1 MGRGWAGSYRLAD
14 ALVRLMLARPLVCS
28 ESDPAA
34 GMPEV
39 GCRGGRQQACQQGVE
54 PRQPCGGHTPAITS
68 AEQRTADELRN
79 GGNEGRDLSLR
90 DEAGV

>member
-1 MGRGWAGSYRLAD
+1 MAD

-39 GCRGGRQQACQQGVE
+39 GCGGGGGSRLVSRASSPASLAE
-54 PRQPCGGHTPAITS
+54 DTHPRS
-68 AEQRTADELRN
+68 RLREQRTADELRN